1 MGEIKRSHIG
11 PRLSQVAEYNGVL
24 YLAGQVAQHVE
35 QDIKGQTAEVLANI
49 DRLLTENGSDKSR
62 LLQVTIYLNDMALA
76 AGMNEVWESWVIA
89 GQTPPRATVQ
99 AQLATPQKLVEIT
112 VIAAVK

>member
-49 DRLLTENGSDKSR
+49 DRLLAENGSDKSR